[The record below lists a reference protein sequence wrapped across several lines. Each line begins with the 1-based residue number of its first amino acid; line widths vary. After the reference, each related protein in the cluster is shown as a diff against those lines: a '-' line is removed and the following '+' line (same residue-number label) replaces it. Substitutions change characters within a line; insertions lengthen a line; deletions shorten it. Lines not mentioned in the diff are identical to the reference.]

1 MKKKKLIK
9 PTRSKLNILRQIC
22 NLIPAHEV
30 SKIARETGVEDLSRT
45 FTPWSHTVSLVNAQ
59 LTHCIGL
66 NDLCDSLQL
75 HSGPLSTIRGA
86 TPPSRNG
93 LSHAN
98 RERPAQM
105 AEKLFWRQL
114 NHLRQQSPGFARGKR
129 RGPAFRFKMPIQV
142 IDSTTMELVAN
153 CMDWA
158 KHRRR
163 KAAAKT
169 HMRLSL
175 QSLLPSFVIVDTAA
189 EHDNKRAREL
199 CADLKSGE
207 IALFDKGYVDFS
219 HLRDLD
225 ERGVF
230 WVTRAKDNMA
240 YEVVQAMPRSKDQK
254 ILQDEVIVLK
264 DPNKPAPELMR
275 RIVALVEVDGEE
287 RAMTFLTNNL
297 EWSPRSVA
305 DLYRCRWE
313 IEVFFKQIKQ
323 TLQLADFLGHNA
335 NAVRWQV
342 WTALL
347 TYVLLRYLS
356 YLSQWGHSFTRLF
369 TILRAAL
376 WERLDLLRLLACYGT
391 AGGSFRN
398 LARPE
403 QAYFPGFQ

>member
-1 MKKKKLIK
+1 MKKKKLVK
-9 PTRSKLNILRQIC
+9 PTRSKFNVLRQIC

-30 SKIARETGVEDLSRT
+30 SKIARETGAEDRSRT
-45 FTPWSHTVSLVNAQ
+45 FTPWSHTVSLLDAQ

-98 RERPAQM
+98 RERPATM
-105 AEKLFWRQL
+105 AEKLFWSQL
-114 NHLRQQSPGFARGKR
+114 NHLQQQSPGFAGGKR
-129 RGPAFRFKMPIQV
+129 RGPAFRFKMPIHV
-142 IDSTTMELVAN
+142 IDSTTLELVAN

-163 KAAAKT
+163 KAAAKA

-199 CADLKSGE
+199 CAELKSGE

-230 WVTRAKDNMA
+230 WVTRAKENMA
-240 YEVVQAMPRSKDQK
+240 YEVVKAMPQSKNQN
-254 ILQDEVIVLK
+254 ILKDEIIVLK

-275 RIVALVEVDGEE
+275 RVVALVEIDGEE
-287 RAMTFLTNNL
+287 RVMTFLTNNL
-297 EWSPRSVA
+297 QWSPRSVA

-323 TLQLADFLGHNA
+323 SLQLADFLGHNA

-391 AGGSFRN
+391 ANGSFRN

-403 QAYFPGFQ
+403 QAYFPGFL

>member
-1 MKKKKLIK
+1 MKRKKTIK
-9 PTRSKLNILRQIC
+9 PTRSRFNILRQIC
-22 NLIPAHEV
+22 KYIPEHLV
-30 SKIARETGVEDLSRT
+30 SKIARETGAVDQART
-45 FTPWSHTVSLVNAQ
+45 FSPWSHTVSLLTAQ

-66 NDLCDSLQL
+66 NDLYDSLQL
-75 HSGPLSTIRGA
+75 HSGPLSTLRGA
-86 TPPSRNG
+86 TAPTRNG

-98 RERPAQM
+98 RKRPADM
-105 AEKLFWRQL
+105 AQKLFWSVL
-114 NHLRQQSPGFARGKR
+114 EHLKTQSPGFAAGKA
-129 RGPAFRFKMPIQV
+129 RGPAFRFKTPIYV
-142 IDSTTMELVAN
+142 IDSSTLELVAN

-169 HMRLSL
+169 HLRLNL
-175 QSLLPSFVIVDTAA
+175 QSLLPSFAIVDTAA
-189 EHDNKRAREL
+189 QHDNKRAREL

-207 IALFDKGYVDFS
+207 IALFDKGYVDFD

-225 ERGVF
+225 ERGIF
-230 WVTRAKDNMA
+230 WVTRAKENLA
-240 YEVVQAMPRSKDQK
+240 CEVVRKMPRSKDEK
-254 ILQDEVIVLK
+254 ILKDELICLSN
-264 DPNKPAPELMR
+264 PNKPAPEVMR
-275 RIVALVEVDGEE
+275 RVVAQVEIDGEE
-287 RAMTFLTNNL
+287 REMTFLTNNL

-305 DLYRCRWE
+305 DLYRCRWQ

-356 YLSQWGHSFTRLF
+356 YLSKWGHSFTRLF

-376 WERLDLLRLLACYGT
+376 WEKYDLLNLLSCYGT
-391 AGGSFRN
+391 AGGSFRY

-403 QAYFPGFQ
+403 QAYFPGF

>member
-1 MKKKKLIK
+1 MKIKTIK
-9 PTRSKLNILRQIC
+9 PTRSRFNILRQIC
-22 NLIPAHEV
+22 KFIPDHEV
-30 SKIARETGVEDLSRT
+30 AKIARQTGVEDQSRS
-45 FTPWSHTVSLVNAQ
+45 FSPWSHTVALCHAQ
-59 LTHCIGL
+59 LTHCLGL
-66 NDLCDSLQL
+66 NDLCDGLQL

-86 TPPSRNG
+86 TAPSRNG

-98 RERPAQM
+98 RERPATM
-105 AEKLFWRQL
+105 AEELFWRVL
-114 NHLRQQSPGFARGKR
+114 DHLKEQSPGFAAGQR
-129 RGPAFRFKMPIQV
+129 RGPAFRFKMPIHV

-169 HMRLSL
+169 HMRLNL
-175 QSLLPSFVIVDTAA
+175 QSLLPGFVIVDTAA
-189 EHDNKRAREL
+189 EHDNTRAREV
-199 CADLKSGE
+199 CAGLKSGE
-207 IALFDKGYVDFS
+207 IALFDKGYVDFG
-219 HLRDLD
+219 HLKDLD

-240 YEVVQAMPRSKDQK
+240 YTVAHRLSKPQGNILRDEVV
-254 ILQDEVIVLK
+254 ILNDL
-264 DPNKPAPELMR
+264 NKAAPELMR
-275 RIVALVEVDGEE
+275 RVVALVEVDGRQRELV
-287 RAMTFLTNNL
+287 FLTNHLQWRPN
-297 EWSPRSVA
+297 SVA
-305 DLYRCRWE
+305 DLYRCRWQ

-342 WTALL
+342 WMALL
-347 TYVLLRYLS
+347 VYVLLRYLS
-356 YLSQWGHSFTRLF
+356 YLSKWAHSFTRLF

-376 WERLDLLRLLACYGT
+376 WEKLDLLKLLACYGT

-403 QAYFPGFQ
+403 QAYFPGF

>member
-1 MKKKKLIK
+1 MKKQKIK
-9 PTRSKLNILRQIC
+9 PTRSPFNILRQIC
-22 NLIPAHEV
+22 NLIPEHQV
-30 SKIARETGVEDLSRT
+30 SKIARETGVEDQSRT
-45 FTPWSHTVSLVNAQ
+45 FSPWSHVVCLLNAQ
-59 LTHCIGL
+59 LSHCIGL

-86 TPPSRNG
+86 TAPSRNG

-105 AEKLFWRQL
+105 AEQLFWRVVE
-114 NHLRQQSPGFARGKR
+114 HLKSQSPGFGQGQRH
-129 RGPAFRFKMPIQV
+129 GPAWRFKMPIYV
-142 IDSTTMELVAN
+142 IDSTTLELTAN

-169 HMRLSL
+169 HLRLNF
-175 QSLLPSFVIVDTAA
+175 QNLLPGFVVVDTAA
-189 EHDNKRAREL
+189 EHDSVRAREL

-207 IALFDKGYVDFS
+207 IALFDKGYVDFG

-225 ERGVF
+225 GRGVF
-230 WVTRAKDNMA
+230 WVTRAKENMA
-240 YEVVQAMPRSKDQK
+240 YEVVKKMPGSKDQK
-254 ILQDEVIVLK
+254 ILHDEIIQLR
-264 DPNKPAPELMR
+264 DPNKLWPELMR
-275 RIVALVEVDGEE
+275 RVVALVEVDGQEQE
-287 RAMTFLTNNL
+287 MVFLTNNL
-297 EWSPRSVA
+297 DWSPRSVA
-305 DLYRCRWE
+305 DLYRCRWQ
-313 IEVFFKQIKQ
+313 IEAFFKQIKQ

-356 YLSQWGHSFTRLF
+356 YLSRWAHSFTRLF
-369 TILRAAL
+369 TLLRAAQ
-376 WERLDLLRLLACYGT
+376 WEKLDLLKLLAAYGT
-391 AGGSFRN
+391 APGSFRH

-403 QAYFPGFQ
+403 QAYFAGF

>member
-1 MKKKKLIK
+1 MKNKKIK
-9 PTRSKLNILRQIC
+9 PTRSRFNVLRQIC
-22 NLIPAHEV
+22 NFIPRHEV
-30 SKIARETGVEDLSRT
+30 SKIARETGVEDKSRT
-45 FTPWSHTVSLVNAQ
+45 FSPWSHTVSLLDAQ

-98 RERPAQM
+98 RERPAEM
-105 AEKLFWRQL
+105 AEKLFWREL
-114 NHLRQQSPGFARGKR
+114 EHLGQQSPGFAAGKR
-129 RGPAFRFKMPIQV
+129 RVPAFRFKMPIHV

-153 CMDWA
+153 CLDWA

-207 IALFDKGYVDFS
+207 IALFDKGYVDFD
-219 HLRDLD
+219 HLGDLD
-225 ERGVF
+225 RRHVC
-230 WVTRAKDNMA
+230 WVTRAKENMA
-240 YEVVQAMPRSKDQK
+240 YEVVKKMPKSKDEK
-254 ILQDEVIVLK
+254 ILKDEIVVLS
-264 DPNKPAPELMR
+264 DPSQAAPELMR
-275 RIVALVEVDGEE
+275 RVVALVEIDGEE
-287 RAMTFLTNNL
+287 REMTFLTNNL
-297 EWSPRSVA
+297 AWSPRSVA
-305 DLYRCRWE
+305 DLYRCRWQ

-356 YLSQWGHSFTRLF
+356 YLSKWAHSFTRLF

-376 WERLDLLRLLACYGT
+376 WENYDLLSLLACYGT

-403 QAYFPGFQ
+403 QAYFPGFL